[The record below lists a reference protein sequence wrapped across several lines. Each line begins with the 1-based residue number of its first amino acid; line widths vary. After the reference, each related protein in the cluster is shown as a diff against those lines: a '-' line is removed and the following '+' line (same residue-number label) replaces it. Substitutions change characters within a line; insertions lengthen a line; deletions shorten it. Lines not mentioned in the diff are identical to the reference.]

1 MTHLP
6 LLSAMSGG
14 LPAGTWAFLLAVAT
28 VAGLSRGFSGFGAA
42 LIFMPLASAVIGPR
56 AAAPVLLIVDA
67 VAALSLLPDAWRRS
81 DKRRVFLM
89 AGGAVLGIPLGTI
102 ALITLDRL
110 TMRWVI
116 SGITC
121 ALLALLVSGWRYHGR
136 PRSIATVLVG
146 AMSGL
151 FSGIAGAGGPP
162 VIAYWL
168 GSPEPHSFIRANIV
182 GYFAVATVISVVSYC
197 VGGLFVWHIVAL
209 CLPVGFAYAS
219 GLLLGARL
227 FGLSGDAGF
236 RWVSYALIAAS
247 GIGSLP
253 IFDQSIW

>member
-1 MTHLP
+1 
-6 LLSAMSGG
+6 
-14 LPAGTWAFLLAVAT
+14 
-28 VAGLSRGFSGFGAA
+28 
-42 LIFMPLASAVIGPR
+42 
-56 AAAPVLLIVDA
+56 
-67 VAALSLLPDAWRRS
+67 
-81 DKRRVFLM
+81 
-89 AGGAVLGIPLGTI
+89 
-102 ALITLDRL
+102 
-110 TMRWVI
+110 
-116 SGITC
+116 
-121 ALLALLVSGWRYHGR
+121 
-136 PRSIATVLVG
+136 
-146 AMSGL
+146 
-151 FSGIAGAGGPP
+151 GGPP